1 MQLSITG
8 KQLDVGSALRS
19 HVESVLASTVD
30 KYFGNAIEATVVFSR
45 EGHRFRADISAHVGR
60 GILIQSHAEA
70 GDSRAAFEAACERMG
85 KQLRRHKRRLR
96 THHKAKSGE
105 GKSPPARQYIIAG
118 PSGNR
123 LGAHASDPI
132 APMIVARD
140 RRRD

>member
-8 KQLDVGSALRS
+8 KQFDVDSALRS
-19 HVESVLASTVD
+19 HVETTLTAAVD

-45 EGHRFRADISAHVGR
+45 EARRFRADISVHVGR
-60 GILIQSHAEA
+60 GILVQSHAEA
-70 GDSRAAFEAACERMG
+70 GDARAAFEAARERMG

-105 GKSPPARQYIIAG
+105 GESPPARQYTIAG

-132 APMIVARD
+132 APMIVARN

>member
-8 KQLDVGSALRS
+8 KQFDVGSALRS
-19 HVESVLASTVD
+19 HVETTLMAAVD

-45 EGHRFRADISAHVGR
+45 EARRFRADISVHVGR
-60 GILIQSHAEA
+60 GILVQSHAEA
-70 GDSRAAFEAACERMG
+70 GDARAAFEAARERMG

-105 GKSPPARQYIIAG
+105 GESPPARQYTIAG